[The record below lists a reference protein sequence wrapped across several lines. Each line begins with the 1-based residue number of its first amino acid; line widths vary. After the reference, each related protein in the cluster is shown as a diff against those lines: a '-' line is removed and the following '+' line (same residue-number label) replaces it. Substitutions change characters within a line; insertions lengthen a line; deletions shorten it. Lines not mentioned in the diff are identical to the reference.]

1 MRRLAQEE
9 ILNFFY
15 AKIRV
20 NLYMYVWLV
29 GWATQFAGFIFM
41 RRNLERD
48 KEIIG
53 TMMDYY
59 KRVDKKCHVSNSK

>member
-1 MRRLAQEE
+1 
-9 ILNFFY
+9 
-15 AKIRV
+15 
-20 NLYMYVWLV
+20 MYVWLV